1 MPGGRG
7 SLAGVTLGPA
17 TDDALLAGVAARDHR
32 ALARVI
38 SLVEQ
43 GGERGDELLRRLR
56 PDTGRAAVVG
66 ITGSP
71 GSGKSTLTDALIERW
86 RAADRTVGVVAID
99 PTSPFSGGAI
109 LGDRIRMTRWYADEG
124 VFIRSLATRGHLG
137 GLSAATL
144 RVAAVLDAA
153 AYDVVVIETVGVGQ
167 SEVDVADAADT
178 TVVVLTPAGGDA
190 VQAFKAGI
198 MEVGDVF
205 CVNKSD
211 LPGAERVRREVRA
224 ALDLAMPQEGE
235 WRAPIVT
242 TVAASGAG
250 VPDLVKRI
258 AAHRE
263 HLTERGLLEGARRR
277 RVRAEVLALL
287 GAELRRAWEARQE
300 RAVTDILAGA
310 STPAE
315 EVRRLWGQRG

>member
-1 MPGGRG
+1 MAQRRP
-7 SLAGVTLGPA
+7 
-17 TDDALLAGVAARDHR
+17 TDDELLSALTTREQR

-38 SLVEQ
+38 TLVER

-56 PDTGRAAVVG
+56 PSTGRAAVVG

-71 GSGKSTLTDALIERW
+71 GSGKSTLTDALIQDW
-86 RAADRTVGVVAID
+86 RGAGRTVAVVAID
-99 PTSPFSGGAI
+99 PTSPFTGGAI
-109 LGDRIRMTRWYADEG
+109 LGDRIRMTRWYADDG

-153 AYDVVVIETVGVGQ
+153 GYDIVVIETVGVGQ

-211 LPGAERVRREVRA
+211 MPGADRVRREVRA
-224 ALDLAMPQEGE
+224 ALDLSMPAEGA
-235 WRAPIVT
+235 WRAPIVS
-242 TVAASGAG
+242 TVAATGEG
-250 VPDLVKRI
+250 VPDLTKRI
-258 AAHRE
+258 AAHRR
-263 HLTERGLLEGARRR
+263 HLMDSGLLEGARRR

-300 RAVTDILAGA
+300 RAVTDILSGQ
-310 STPAE
+310 STPAQ
-315 EVRRLWGQRG
+315 EVRRLWAGGADAP

>member
-1 MPGGRG
+1 M
-7 SLAGVTLGPA
+7 
-17 TDDALLAGVAARDHR
+17 ARDQR

-38 SLVEQ
+38 TLVER

-71 GSGKSTLTDALIERW
+71 GSGKSTLSDALIQEW
-86 RAADRTVGVVAID
+86 RGAGSTVAVVAID
-99 PTSPFSGGAI
+99 PTSPFTGGAI
-109 LGDRIRMTRWYADEG
+109 LGDRIRMTRWYADDG

-153 AYDVVVIETVGVGQ
+153 NYDIVVIETVGVGQ

-211 LPGAERVRREVRA
+211 MPGADRVRREVRA
-224 ALDLAMPQEGE
+224 ALDLAMPEAGA
-235 WRAPIVT
+235 WRAPIVS
-242 TVAASGAG
+242 TVAATGEG

-258 AAHRE
+258 AAHRR
-263 HLTERGLLEGARRR
+263 HLTDSGLLEGARRR
-277 RVRAEVLALL
+277 RVRSEVLALL
-287 GAELRRAWEARQE
+287 GAELRHAWEARQE
-300 RAVTDILAGA
+300 RAVTDILSGL
-310 STPAE
+310 STPAR
-315 EVRRLWGQRG
+315 EVRRLWAGASDDS

>member
-1 MPGGRG
+1 MVAGR
-7 SLAGVTLGPA
+7 P
-17 TDDALLAGVAARDHR
+17 TDDELLTALSARDQR
-32 ALARVI
+32 ALARII
-38 SLVEQ
+38 SLVEH

-56 PDTGRAAVVG
+56 PETGRAAIVG

-71 GSGKSTLTDALIERW
+71 GSGKSTLTDALIEEW
-86 RAADRTVGVVAID
+86 RGAGSTVGVVAID
-99 PTSPFSGGAI
+99 PTSPFTGGAI

-153 AYDVVVIETVGVGQ
+153 GYDIVVIETVGVGQ

-211 LPGAERVRREVRA
+211 MPGASRVRREVRA
-224 ALDLAMPQEGE
+224 ALDLAMPEEGA
-235 WRAPIVT
+235 WRAPIVS
-242 TVAASGAG
+242 TVAATGEG

-258 AAHRE
+258 AAHRQ
-263 HLTERGLLEGARRR
+263 HLSDRGLLEEARRR
-277 RVRAEVLALL
+277 RVRSEVLALL
-287 GAELRRAWEARQE
+287 AAELRRAWEARQE
-300 RAVTDILAGA
+300 RAVTDILSGN

-315 EVRRLWGQRG
+315 EVRRLWAGSD